1 MTFSPPGLSPGK
13 LDTRLFSEKEGEDED
28 ADFYEECLCYDCM
41 HQRGDFSGYYEDN
54 QLRGIVQHYK
64 QLHDL
69 VSNISVDEIEPIQG
83 ETNTTETE
91 TKIAV
96 AKTAD
101 QKKITIIQRLAGAT
115 FVDKKD

>member
-1 MTFSPPGLSPGK
+1 MTRPGLSPGENRHA
-13 LDTRLFSEKEGEDED
+13 TFSEKEDEDEY
-28 ADFYEECLCYDCM
+28 ADFYEECLCYDCID
-41 HQRGDFSGYYEDN
+41 QRGDFSGYYEDN

-83 ETNTTETE
+83 ETNTTKTE

>member
-1 MTFSPPGLSPGK
+1 MTRLGLSPGENRHA
-13 LDTRLFSEKEGEDED
+13 TFSEKEDEDEY
-28 ADFYEECLCYDCM
+28 ADFYEECLCYDCID
-41 HQRGDFSGYYEDN
+41 QRGDFSGYYEDN

-69 VSNISVDEIEPIQG
+69 VWNKSNDEIESIEG
-83 ETNTTETE
+83 EANTTETE
-91 TKIAV
+91 TKMAV
-96 AKTAD
+96 AKTVD

>member
-1 MTFSPPGLSPGK
+1 MTRLGLSPGENRHA
-13 LDTRLFSEKEGEDED
+13 TFSEKEDEDEY
-28 ADFYEECLCYDCM
+28 ADFYEECLCYDCID
-41 HQRGDFSGYYEDN
+41 QRGDFSGYYKDN

-69 VSNISVDEIEPIQG
+69 VWNKSNDEIEPIQG

-91 TKIAV
+91 TV
-96 AKTAD
+96 D

>member
-1 MTFSPPGLSPGK
+1 MTFSPPRLSPGENRHA
-13 LDTRLFSEKEGEDED
+13 TFSEKEDEDEY

-69 VSNISVDEIEPIQG
+69 VWNKSIDEIESIEG
-83 ETNTTETE
+83 EANTTETE

-96 AKTAD
+96 AKTVD

>member
-1 MTFSPPGLSPGK
+1 MTRPTCPGENRHA
-13 LDTRLFSEKEGEDED
+13 TFSEKEDEDEY
-28 ADFYEECLCYDCM
+28 ADFYEECLCYDCI

-69 VSNISVDEIEPIQG
+69 VWNKSIDQIEPIQG